1 MLRNI
6 HRYGSRILITIFFS
20 SLLSTPSYRKSNE
33 DEIAT
38 LDKNIKDAKDNQGE
52 VEVADAQLKR
62 ANYYNQ
68 IGDKTKAL
76 QLYSEIPEK
85 PLSTGQK
92 IDMNMVITRLGFFS
106 NDMKLIQKK
115 VTLAKTLNE
124 AGGDWDRR
132 NRLKVYEGLFNILQR
147 NFTGAS
153 NLLLDSIATFTA
165 TEIIDYNQFI
175 FLTVLVCI
183 LKLNRPDLQKK
194 IINSPDVIS
203 VINDIPYL
211 YDLLHSFYDCHYAD
225 YFRALTLIYPSI
237 CRNRFLATHASYYLR
252 EMRIAGYNQFLES
265 YKSINLLSMA
275 KSFGV
280 STTFLDNEL
289 ARFIAVGR
297 LNAKI
302 DAVSG
307 IVETTRPDT
316 KNAQYHAIIKQGD
329 VLLNKVQKLSRVI
342 SI

>member
-1 MLRNI
+1 
-6 HRYGSRILITIFFS
+6 
-20 SLLSTPSYRKSNE
+20 
-33 DEIAT
+33 
-38 LDKNIKDAKDNQGE
+38 
-52 VEVADAQLKR
+52 
-62 ANYYNQ
+62 
-68 IGDKTKAL
+68 
-76 QLYSEIPEK
+76 
-85 PLSTGQK
+85 
-92 IDMNMVITRLGFFS
+92 MNMIITRLGFF
-106 NDMKLIQKK
+106 NHDMKLIQTKLK
-115 VTLAKTLNE
+115 LAKTLNE
-124 AGGDWDRR
+124 SGGDWDRR

-147 NFTGAS
+147 NFTGAA

-165 TEIIDYNQFI
+165 TEMIDYNQFI

-183 LKLNRPDLQKK
+183 LKLNRTDLNKK

-211 YDLLHSFYDCHYAD
+211 YDLLHSFYDCRYAD
-225 YFRALTLIYPSI
+225 YFQALVSIYPYI
-237 CRNRFLATHASYYLR
+237 CRNRFMAIHASYYLR

-265 YKSINLLSMA
+265 YKSINLSSMA

-280 STTFLDNEL
+280 SPNFLDSEL

-316 KNAQYHAIIKQGD
+316 KNAQYHGIIKQGD
-329 VLLNKVQKLSRVI
+329 ILLNKIQKLSRVI